1 MFFSLVVLVLLLPL
15 HQQRHLIMDTAERA
29 YEKFQNQMIAFDN
42 LKIEMNELAVDL
54 DQQLS
59 DKQSLILQQEQDHKQ
74 KVNDLTNQEY
84 KLKLQAKSLKEKK
97 MQQETS

>member
-1 MFFSLVVLVLLLPL
+1 MFFFFGCFGFVVTTSSTTTSNHGHSRTSL
-15 HQQRHLIMDTAERA
+15 R
-29 YEKFQNQMIAFDN
+29 KFQNQMIAFDN

-74 KVNDLTNQEY
+74 KSMT
-84 KLKLQAKSLKEKK
+84 
-97 MQQETS
+97 

>member
-1 MFFSLVVLVLLLPL
+1 
-15 HQQRHLIMDTAERA
+15 
-29 YEKFQNQMIAFDN
+29 MIAFDN

-74 KVNDLTNQEY
+74 KSMT
-84 KLKLQAKSLKEKK
+84 
-97 MQQETS
+97 